1 MMNTLVEEDA
11 ELAAMLELC
20 KVSEPLEECVAALTA
35 SYASDPPE
43 LNPYHSCP
51 PGCPSSTATASAVAP
66 AAPAAASCTADA
78 APAAS
83 STATTAT
90 LLALGSTRLPHS
102 RRAAC
107 YCCCEEVK
115 LLFELFFP
123 RQFGLPIMAL
133 PQGRPLLQHK
143 LLKLKLA
150 VGHGVG
156 AYPED
161 AAAVCTAGN
170 RLLCALASIRESLKT
185 DLAAAFVGDPACRS
199 YSEVI
204 RCYPGFAAMLTHR
217 VAHVLYGAGAALYAR
232 ELAEL
237 AHSATGVD
245 IHPGASIGDYCFIDH
260 ATGTVIGE
268 TAVLGA
274 WCRLYQ
280 SVTIGALHF
289 AHDPTTGA
297 LQKNYKRH
305 PTIGSNVVIGSGAK
319 LLGPI
324 TIGNDVSIGANCWIQ
339 EDVPSNVTVVIKD
352 HPQQILKHRSTTTRP
367 NVAAISRSAPLTP
380 PLTDTSAPSTPPP
393 PSLSSPPS
401 THQQPQQQ

>member
-1 MMNTLVEEDA
+1 MTSVLGEEDA

-20 KVSEPLEECVAALTA
+20 MVSEPLEQCVAALTA

-43 LNPYHSCP
+43 LNPFHSCP
-51 PGCPSSTATASAVAP
+51 PGCPTSSAAASAVAD
-66 AAPAAASCTADA
+66 AAADVAAADEATKVAPAESRAAAV
-78 APAAS
+78 
-83 STATTAT
+83 
-90 LLALGSTRLPHS
+90 LALGSTRLPHA
-102 RRAAC
+102 RRTAC

-133 PQGRPLLQHK
+133 PQGKPLLQHK
-143 LLKLKLA
+143 LLLLKLA
-150 VGHGVG
+150 VGHGMG
-156 AYPED
+156 AYPEE
-161 AAAVCTAGN
+161 AAAVCKAGN
-170 RLLCALASIRESLKT
+170 RLLCELASIRESLKT

-237 AHSATGVD
+237 AHGATGVD
-245 IHPGASIGDYCFIDH
+245 IHPGARIGDYCFIDH

-324 TIGNDVSIGANCWIQ
+324 TIGDDVNIGANCWIQ
-339 EDVPSNVTVVIKD
+339 EDVPSNTTVVIKD
-352 HPQQILKHRSTTTRP
+352 HPQQIVKRRSSTTRP
-367 NVAAISRSAPLTP
+367 NVAAISRSAPLSPT
-380 PLTDTSAPSTPPP
+380 
-393 PSLSSPPS
+393 SSPSPPCS
-401 THQQPQQQ
+401 Q